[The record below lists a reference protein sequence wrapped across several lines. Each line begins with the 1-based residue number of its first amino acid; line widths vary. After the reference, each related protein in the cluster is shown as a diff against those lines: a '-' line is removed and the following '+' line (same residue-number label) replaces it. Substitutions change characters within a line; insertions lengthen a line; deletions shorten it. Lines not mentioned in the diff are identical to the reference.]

1 MKGTILTAKNERVL
15 SFWLNFW
22 CIKDNNRICG
32 VMVKHARLECGRSW
46 VQARSVKPKTIK
58 LEFVASPLSTQH
70 YGERAKTGWLR
81 IRIMCLSGEQDN
93 SPPDNCP
100 PDNSPPDNCL
110 PQFFFHFI
118 FSFWLPLSDSMNSIA
133 LLYFHFKIH
142 SYLSQF

>member
-1 MKGTILTAKNERVL
+1 MKGTILTAKNQRVL

-58 LEFVASPLSTQH
+58 LVFVASPLSTQH

-100 PDNSPPDNCL
+100 RTIAPRTIASHN
-110 PQFFFHFI
+110 FFSILYLVSDYLFLTL
-118 FSFWLPLSDSMNSIA
+118 WTPLHYYTFTSKYTPI
-133 LLYFHFKIH
+133 
-142 SYLSQF
+142 